1 MNLITNII
9 PLGSVLQLLC
19 NVHQNPILFIKAPTL
34 AHLLEPVAQSVG
46 PGIRYWQEH
55 TLAGYLAAAAAAA
68 FAVLLLLLP
77 LLLLLLLLLLPLL
90 LPQQQQQLLLLLPPL
105 PLPLP
110 LLLLLR

>member
-55 TLAGYLAAAAAAA
+55 TLAGYLAAAAA

-90 LPQQQQQLLLLLPPL
+90 LPQQQLLLLLPPL

>member
-55 TLAGYLAAAAAAA
+55 TLAGYLAAAAAA

-90 LPQQQQQLLLLLPPL
+90 LPQQQLLLLLLPPL